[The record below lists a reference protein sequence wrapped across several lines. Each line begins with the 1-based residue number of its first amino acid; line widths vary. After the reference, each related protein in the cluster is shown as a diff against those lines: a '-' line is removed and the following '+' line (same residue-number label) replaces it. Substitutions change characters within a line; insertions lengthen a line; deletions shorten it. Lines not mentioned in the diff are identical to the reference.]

1 MKRLV
6 GFSEKGGPL
15 SISVSTN
22 SQAVMGAVNVMMT
35 RKTMDIA
42 LDQNA
47 QLLQSLP
54 QAPGPAHMGQNVD
67 LFA

>member
-1 MKRLV
+1 
-6 GFSEKGGPL
+6 
-15 SISVSTN
+15 
-22 SQAVMGAVNVMMT
+22 MGLVNVAMT

-42 LDQNA
+42 LDMNA

-54 QAPGPAHMGQNVD
+54 QAPGPSHLGQSID

>member
-1 MKRLV
+1 MIGLV
-6 GFSEKGGPL
+6 GKKGEGNV

-22 SQAVMGAVNVMMT
+22 SQATMGIVNVAMT

-42 LDQNA
+42 LDMNA

-54 QAPGPAHMGQNVD
+54 QAPGPAHLGQSVD